1 MNTKQLIKDFGRMLN
16 DGRLSF
22 CDVKNVIDGV
32 DIGRIVWVDGAGNYK
47 TLVRDLKVTYDD
59 LLECVRCVLAVHPT
73 RTTDNTLYSLRFDTR
88 RSTDTLIATT
98 CSNYELYGERHTRM
112 SAQLSKVLH
121 HALNRGELN
130 VKTTYT
136 DRYMSNSDRSGI
148 VQFKL

>member
-16 DGRLSF
+16 DERLCF
-22 CDVKNVIDGV
+22 VGVKRAVDGV
-32 DIGRIVWVDGAGNYK
+32 TIHRVYFADGTGKYIPLNADMH
-47 TLVRDLKVTYDD
+47 LTYDN
-59 LLECVRCVLAVHPT
+59 LLACVADVLSKHPT
-73 RTTDNTLYSLRFDTR
+73 RTTGDTLYSLRFDTR
-88 RSTDTLIATT
+88 RSTDALVATT

-121 HALNRGELN
+121 RALNRGELN